1 MGSSRSPS
9 ALLARWVCWKGE
21 LCSVEVMP
29 CSGLWGGGGHRSTCV
44 RRIVFFSNLG
54 VILTLVAWERLI
66 PGSFKDILK
75 SPQDN

>member
-1 MGSSRSPS
+1 M
-9 ALLARWVCWKGE
+9 
-21 LCSVEVMP
+21 
-29 CSGLWGGGGHRSTCV
+29 
-44 RRIVFFSNLG
+44 RRIVFFSNLR